1 MDKHSQGLVLTPVI
15 CSATPSPKERGRQ
28 TSRVIAGQPVDL
40 KDEVILE
47 EEEANNGEEVD
58 EDEGQQ
64 GGQQDGAAIAS
75 HALDDVEQCLLTV
88 DEVKELQG
96 RDRAMR
102 DHRYHWIPGLPRS
115 QWFPTGSS
123 RRVCVRHMEPA

>member
-1 MDKHSQGLVLTPVI
+1 M
-15 CSATPSPKERGRQ
+15 CTPSVPTPPKERGRQ

-40 KDEVILE
+40 EDEVILE
-47 EEEANNGEEVD
+47 EEEANDGEKVD

-75 HALDDVEQCLLTV
+75 HALDDVEQRLLTV

-102 DHRYHWIPGLPRS
+102 DCRRHWIPGLPGSR
-115 QWFPTGSS
+115 WFPPGSS
-123 RRVCVRHMEPA
+123 RRVCVWQVEPA